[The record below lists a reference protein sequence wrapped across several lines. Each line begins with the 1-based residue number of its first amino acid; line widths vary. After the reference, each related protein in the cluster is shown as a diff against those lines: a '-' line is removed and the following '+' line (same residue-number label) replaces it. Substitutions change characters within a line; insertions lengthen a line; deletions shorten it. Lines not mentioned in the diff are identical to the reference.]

1 MQEQA
6 TQEHKALLGF
16 WSVWALAVGTMIG
29 SGILLLPTA
38 LAPYGMLSYGGWLL
52 GAAGAIALVLVFGRL
67 ATRTTRDG
75 GPYVYVQE
83 AFGDLAGFLMA
94 WGYWIGFW
102 GAIPVVAIAFVG
114 YLGFFFPAIAHD
126 SVAQA
131 LSALGLIGALTIIN
145 IRGLKEMSAAQI
157 AMTVLKIVPLMVI
170 VGAALVFGSARN
182 LPVFNP
188 SNAPFLPQLA
198 AVTLITLWPFTGF
211 EAAVTSAGSVRDPE
225 RTIPRAL
232 AAAIL
237 LVAAIYLSASFAV
250 NLLVPP
256 AQLAQSQAPFADAAH
271 VLGPWGGYLV
281 AAGALLATAGTLNGI
296 IFTSGQMPM
305 AVAEDGRAPAWLA
318 KLNKG
323 GVPYWSVLLS
333 AALGAALLF
342 LNYSRGLIG
351 AYTFLL
357 MMSTALGLIYYFFCA
372 LAEVRHSL
380 RSSPLW
386 TAIAVFGCA
395 YSLFALL
402 GSGIEVTLWGGA
414 LMAAGVPLYFLFKP
428 RKANA
433 LNPAS

>member
-1 MQEQA
+1 MQK
-6 TQEHKALLGF
+6 HKKLLGF

-52 GAAGAIALVLVFGRL
+52 GAAGASALVLVFGRL
-67 ATRTTRDG
+67 AARTTRDG
-75 GPYVYVQE
+75 GPYVYVQN

-102 GAIPVVAIAFVG
+102 GAIPVVAIGFVG
-114 YLGFFFPAIAHD
+114 YLGFFFPLVAQSA
-126 SVAQA
+126 VAQA
-131 LSALGLIGALTIIN
+131 LSALALIAALTFVN

-157 AMTVLKIVPLMVI
+157 GMTVLKIVPLLVI
-170 VGAALVFGSARN
+170 VGAAAMFGSQYN
-182 LPVFNP
+182 LPPFNP
-188 SNAPFLPQLA
+188 SHGPLLPQLA

-211 EAAVTSAGSVRDPE
+211 EAAVTSAASIRDPE

-232 AAAIL
+232 SAAII

-256 AQLAQSQAPFADAAH
+256 AQLTQSQAPFADAAH
-271 VLGPWGGYLV
+271 VLGPWGGYFV

-305 AVAEDGRAPAWLA
+305 AVAEDGKAPAWMA
-318 KLNKG
+318 KLNGG

-333 AALGAALLF
+333 SVLGSVLLF

-357 MMSTALGLIYYFFCA
+357 MMATALSLIYYFFCG
-372 LAEVRHSL
+372 LAEIKHSW
-380 RSSPLW
+380 RTSKLW
-386 TAIAVFGCA
+386 TAVAVFACI
-395 YSLFALL
+395 YSLFALV
-402 GSGIEVTLWGGA
+402 GSGIEVSLWGGA
-414 LMAAGVPLYFLFKP
+414 LMLLGLPLYFLLKP
-428 RKANA
+428 RKASA

>member
-1 MQEQA
+1 M
-6 TQEHKALLGF
+6 QEHKKLLGF

-38 LAPYGMLSYGGWLL
+38 LAPYGMVSYGGWIL

-67 ATRTTRDG
+67 AARTTRDG

-114 YLGFFFPAIAHD
+114 YLGFFIPAIAH
-126 SVAQA
+126 SAGAQA
-131 LSALGLIGALTIIN
+131 MSALGLIAALTFIN
-145 IRGLKEMSAAQI
+145 IRGLKEMSTAQI
-157 AMTVLKIVPLMVI
+157 AMTVLKIVPLLVI
-170 VGAALVFGSARN
+170 VGVALAFGTPHN
-182 LPVFNP
+182 LPAFNP
-188 SNAPFLPQLA
+188 SNGPLLPQLA

-232 AAAIL
+232 VAAIL

-250 NLLVPP
+250 NLLVAP

-271 VLGPWGGYLV
+271 VLGPWGGWFV
-281 AAGALLATAGTLNGI
+281 AAGALLTTAGALNGI

-305 AVAEDGRAPAWLA
+305 AVAEDGKAPAWMA
-318 KLNKG
+318 KLNSG
-323 GVPYWSVLLS
+323 GSPYWSVLLS
-333 AALGAALLF
+333 SVLGGALLF

-372 LAEVRHSL
+372 LAEVKHSW
-380 RSSPLW
+380 RASKTW
-386 TAIAVFGCA
+386 TAVAVFGCA

-402 GSGIEVTLWGGA
+402 GSGIEVALWGGA
-414 LMAAGVPLYFLFKP
+414 LMAAGVPLYFLLRP
-428 RKANA
+428 RKVAA
-433 LNPAS
+433 FTPAS

>member
-1 MQEQA
+1 MQQ
-6 TQEHKALLGF
+6 HKKLLGF

-38 LAPYGMLSYGGWLL
+38 LAPYGMLSYGGWIL

-67 ATRTTRDG
+67 AGRTKRDG
-75 GPYVYVQE
+75 GPYVFVQE

-114 YLGFFFPAIAHD
+114 YLGFFVPAIAQ
-126 SVAQA
+126 SAVAQA
-131 LSALGLIGALTIIN
+131 LSALGLIAVLTFIN
-145 IRGLKEMSAAQI
+145 IRGLKEMSVAQI
-157 AMTVLKIVPLMVI
+157 AMTLLKLVPLLVV
-170 VGAALVFGSARN
+170 VGVAAVFGTPHN
-182 LPVFNP
+182 LPPFNP
-188 SNAPFLPQLA
+188 SNGPILPQLA

-225 RTIPRAL
+225 RIIPRAL
-232 AAAIL
+232 IAAIL
-237 LVAAIYLSASFAV
+237 LVAGLYLSASLAV

-271 VLGPWGGYLV
+271 VLGPWGGWFV
-281 AAGALLATAGTLNGI
+281 AAGALLVTAGALNGI

-305 AVAEDGRAPAWLA
+305 AVAEDGKAPMWMA
-318 KLNKG
+318 KLNQG

-333 AALGAALLF
+333 SILGAVLLF

-372 LAEVRHSL
+372 LAELKHSWA
-380 RSSPLW
+380 SSKTW
-386 TAIAVFGCA
+386 AAVSLFACA
-395 YSLFALL
+395 YSLFALI
-402 GSGIEVTLWGGA
+402 GSGLEVSLWGAA
-414 LMAAGVPLYFLFKP
+414 LMAVGVPLYFILRP
-428 RKANA
+428 RKAGA
-433 LNPAS
+433 LTPAS